1 LGQVNGKVGSLSAV
15 CENGVQKETIVG
27 IRAILW
33 VERDRGEQSPV
44 VPGHLGRSD
53 NSPELPQKG
62 HRRQSPLVRPCE
74 GLKCGVWLLAEKR
87 HNYPISGLEPPCIQ
101 RWNGGWCYSCV
112 PSGRCDPW
120 AGGRRGSNFGKWS
133 RGI

>member
-1 LGQVNGKVGSLSAV
+1 MSSCGSRNVFFTRRHAPTACPLSDSLLPYEYPSHPFCESVVCTGIFVLCFNLKVRLGQVNGKVGSLSAV

-53 NSPELPQKG
+53 NFPELPQKG

-74 GLKCGVWLLAEKR
+74 GLKCGV
-87 HNYPISGLEPPCIQ
+87 
-101 RWNGGWCYSCV
+101 
-112 PSGRCDPW
+112 
-120 AGGRRGSNFGKWS
+120 
-133 RGI
+133 